1 MSLFE
6 EDRNLSKKT
15 AFTLIEL
22 LVVIAIIAILAAILF
37 PVFAQAKAAA
47 KKTQNISNQKQVATA
62 VIMYCGDSDDVVPMS
77 AYFSQQGTIFSVYDA
92 VQPYL
97 KNTGVFTDPSYQPGI
112 DWPAR
117 LQKLG
122 LKSAGTFRFTGYV
135 PNLGLFGENFCP
147 FINKRTIVVP
157 LGSIDNPSG
166 TIMFFDGYMKD
177 AAPLEF
183 FNFLGYARHTHGLV
197 LNFTDSSAKWY
208 KYSGIPTGGPTP
220 AGSLRPTYY
229 SWRTSEPLR
238 HTDKELQ
245 DAPSTAQ
252 NPYNDLHG
260 VPGSDITDSEDLTC
274 Q

>member
-1 MSLFE
+1 
-6 EDRNLSKKT
+6 LSTKKG
-15 AFTLIEL
+15 FTLIEL

-47 KKTQNISNQKQVATA
+47 KKTQNISNQKQVATS
-62 VIMYCGDSDDVVPMS
+62 VIMYCNDSDDVVPMS
-77 AYFSQQGTIFSVYDA
+77 AYFSKQGTIFSVYDA

-97 KNTGVFTDPSYQPGI
+97 KNTGVFTDPSYTPGI
-112 DWPAR
+112 DWPGR

-122 LKSAGTFRFTGYV
+122 LASAGTFKYTGYV

-147 FINKRTIVVP
+147 FINKRTMVSP
-157 LGSIDNPSG
+157 LSSIDNPSG

-183 FNFLGYARHTHGLV
+183 YNFLGYARHTDGLV

-208 KYSGIPTGGPTP
+208 KYSGIPKGGDTP
-220 AGSLRPTYY
+220 QGSPRPTYY
-229 SWRTSEPLR
+229 SWRTTEPLR
-238 HTDKELQ
+238 KTDKDLQ
-245 DAPSTAQ
+245 AATSSAQ
-252 NPYNDLHG
+252 DPYNDLHG
-260 VPGSDITDSEDLTC
+260 IPGSIITDSEDLTC